1 MAHWGGFT
9 FKWYKSLLHNESIM
23 SALYYTLLVAILSS
37 VIATI
42 IGTISAIGINKMKTK
57 PRKLLLN
64 INYLPVLNPDIVTAV
79 ALMSLF
85 AFVNIEFG
93 FTTMLL
99 SHIMFSI
106 PYVILSVLPKVRT
119 LPQNIE
125 EAAMDLGATPMYA
138 LRKVILPQIKPGII
152 SGFLMAFTMSI
163 DDFIISFFN
172 TGNGVSNLS
181 IEIYGMARRGNDENG
196 SIVLRL
202 VELQEGIIDYSKP
215 NRILLTE
222 KEKEKYLLQENDF
235 LFARVNGNPL
245 NVGRCAVFHSIGE
258 AVYHNDHIIRVHFD
272 DSMVNGVFA
281 STILNSEY
289 GKDEMRN
296 KIKTSAGQ
304 YTISQ
309 DGIGAIKTIV
319 PPIDLQNQFAD
330 FVAQVDKHKSVV
342 QKSLDETQLLFDSLM
357 QKYFG

>member
-119 LPQNIE
+119 LHQNIE

-181 IEIYGMARRGNDENG
+181 IEIYGMARRGIKPEINALSTIMFAVVLGLLLLSNRKQ
-196 SIVLRL
+196 SIVR
-202 VELQEGIIDYSKP
+202 S
-215 NRILLTE
+215 
-222 KEKEKYLLQENDF
+222 
-235 LFARVNGNPL
+235 
-245 NVGRCAVFHSIGE
+245 
-258 AVYHNDHIIRVHFD
+258 
-272 DSMVNGVFA
+272 
-281 STILNSEY
+281 
-289 GKDEMRN
+289 GK
-296 KIKTSAGQ
+296 
-304 YTISQ
+304 
-309 DGIGAIKTIV
+309 
-319 PPIDLQNQFAD
+319 
-330 FVAQVDKHKSVV
+330 
-342 QKSLDETQLLFDSLM
+342 
-357 QKYFG
+357 